1 MNFSSQR
8 GMGIRIDH
16 IRSGSTSVV
25 HIAGRL
31 CGIAAAE
38 LKNTCD
44 PIEGPLVL
52 DLSSLLFADERG
64 IRIIR
69 AIVEKGAHVRGA
81 SPFIE
86 LLLENAQNEIQAV
99 RRQSKFVWS

>member
-1 MNFSSQR
+1 
-8 GMGIRIDH
+8 MGIRIDH

-31 CGIAAAE
+31 CGAAVAD
-38 LKNTCD
+38 LIHTCD
-44 PIEGPLVL
+44 PIEGPFVL

-64 IRIIR
+64 ISTIR
-69 AIVEKGAHVRGA
+69 AIVDKGAHVHGA

-86 LLLENAQNEIQAV
+86 LLLENAHNEIQAV
-99 RRQSKFVWS
+99 RHQSKFVWS

>member
-1 MNFSSQR
+1 
-8 GMGIRIDH
+8 MGIRIDH

-31 CGIAAAE
+31 SGTAVADLIH
-38 LKNTCD
+38 TCD
-44 PIEGPLVL
+44 PIEGPFVL

-64 IRIIR
+64 ISTIR
-69 AIVEKGAHVRGA
+69 AIVDKGAHVHGA

-86 LLLENAQNEIQAV
+86 LLLENAQKEIQAV
-99 RRQSKFVWS
+99 RQRGKFVWS

>member
-1 MNFSSQR
+1 
-8 GMGIRIDH
+8 MGIRIDH

-31 CGIAAAE
+31 SGTAVAD

-44 PIEGPLVL
+44 PIEGPFVL
-52 DLSSLLFADERG
+52 DLSSLLFADEMG
-64 IRIIR
+64 IRTIR
-69 AIVEKGAHVRGA
+69 AIVDKGAHVHGA

-99 RRQSKFVWS
+99 RHQSKFVWS